1 MIDNFFKDKE
11 EYKHVEYM
19 ILKSNICK
27 TMKDIND
34 VLKEDLKNKNI
45 TEQNKNKNKN
55 NYLKENNK
63 KEDNKS
69 NKNKQNFKNYTYNLL
84 LRILLFNTPLKIKNI
99 FKVKKNVK
107 KLKIC

>member
-63 KEDNKS
+63 KEDTNKS

-84 LRILLFNTPLKIKNI
+84 LRILLFNTLKIKNI
-99 FKVKKNVK
+99 FKVKKNLK